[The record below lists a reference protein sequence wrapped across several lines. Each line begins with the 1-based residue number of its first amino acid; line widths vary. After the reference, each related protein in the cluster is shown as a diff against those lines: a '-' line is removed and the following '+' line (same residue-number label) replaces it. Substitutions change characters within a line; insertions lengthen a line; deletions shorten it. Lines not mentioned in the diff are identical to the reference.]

1 MTKRRRPL
9 VTGARLTGAPVE
21 RLVHAAAYLGET
33 HPSVEVRRAMQA
45 LRLAE
50 SDDARSVMAALPAD
64 LADWNAVIAAFRRAG
79 VDDVAI
85 GAAERMNEGGG
96 NVPPPHAKGGNG
108 TWRIRSLPPT
118 RWEA

>member
-1 MTKRRRPL
+1 MTKQRRRPL

-50 SDDARSVMAALPAD
+50 SDDARSVTAALPAD

-79 VDDVAI
+79 VDGVAI
-85 GAAERMNEGGG
+85 GAAE
-96 NVPPPHAKGGNG
+96 
-108 TWRIRSLPPT
+108 
-118 RWEA
+118 

>member
-1 MTKRRRPL
+1 MPPDDRRRRRAVGWIRERARGGGRRRAKEDTMTKRRRPL

-21 RLVHAAAYLGET
+21 RLVRAAAYLGET

-50 SDDARSVMAALPAD
+50 SDDARSVTAALPAD

-79 VDDVAI
+79 VDGVAI
-85 GAAERMNEGGG
+85 GAAE
-96 NVPPPHAKGGNG
+96 
-108 TWRIRSLPPT
+108 
-118 RWEA
+118 